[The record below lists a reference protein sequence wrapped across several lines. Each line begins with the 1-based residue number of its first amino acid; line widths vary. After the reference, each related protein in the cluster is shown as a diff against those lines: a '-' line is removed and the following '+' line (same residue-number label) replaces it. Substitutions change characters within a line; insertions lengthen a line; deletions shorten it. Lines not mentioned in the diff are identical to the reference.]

1 VGRVW
6 RVVAGSFDHTTKIW
20 EVRSGRCIHTLTGH
34 RGEISSCSF
43 NCTKPPRLF
52 SSDDWR
58 LFPSEET
65 RDFFWSGVGGSDS
78 AGLVGATGTGELCIS
93 GSIDRTCKIWNV
105 ASGQCISTLRGHND
119 EILDVAFNLTG
130 SKLVTASADGALP
143 ADALCRCCLHP
154 RAAAGNAVET
164 VRRVRLFAGLPTCVQ
179 LPVLS
184 FPPAGAGAG
193 SVP

>member
-1 VGRVW
+1 MGRACLVL
-6 RVVAGSFDHTTKIW
+6 AGSFDHTTKIW

-43 NCTKPPRLF
+43 NCTPPRL
-52 SSDDWR
+52 SSEV
-58 LFPSEET
+58 S
-65 RDFFWSGVGGSDS
+65 DFFTSRVGSSND
-78 AGLVGATGTGELCIS
+78 AGLALATGTGELCIS

-164 VRRVRLFAGLPTCVQ
+164 VRRVRLLAGLPTCVQ

-184 FPPAGAGAG
+184 FPPAGALWKL
-193 SVP
+193 V